1 MTATR
6 KDYIY
11 ATGRRKAASAR
22 IFALLA
28 ETDDDA
34 KIMVNGRSMEDY
46 FPHETLRM
54 IVNQPLEAVERKGR
68 YNFSIT
74 VRGGG
79 TAGQAGAVRHG
90 IARALERAEQDLR
103 PVLKKGG
110 FLTRD
115 SREVERKKPGRHKA
129 RKKPQF
135 SKR

>member
-1 MTATR
+1 MATA
-6 KDYIY
+6 KKEVFY

-22 IFALLA
+22 VFLSKAENEDEALI
-28 ETDDDA
+28 T
-34 KIMVNGRSMEDY
+34 VNGRTLNDY

-54 IVNQPLEAVERKGR
+54 IIHQPLETTERKGK
-68 YNFSIT
+68 YAFKVT

-79 TAGQAGAVRHG
+79 MTGQAGAVRHG
-90 IARALERAEQDLR
+90 ISRALERVEEDLR
-103 PVLKKGG
+103 PALKKGG

-115 SREVERKKPGRHKA
+115 SRQVERKKPGRHKA